1 MTLSKRLSDKQ
12 HHQYFIVKNAV
23 FSEAKSYV
31 SLTACVS
38 DDYKNTLK
46 IREIESNIGVGSE
59 KRIENGGKMSVYS
72 TKKIGDG

>member
-1 MTLSKRLSDKQ
+1 MLFFRRK
-12 HHQYFIVKNAV
+12 
-23 FSEAKSYV
+23 KSYV

-38 DDYKNTLK
+38 DDYKNILK

-59 KRIENGGKMSVYS
+59 KRIENDGKMSVYS